1 MLRARGNR
9 LSPSGE
15 QEGAVTSNLC
25 SAQEDFMVTLQVC
38 SCSAVGPF
46 ESLIRAENVKMDN
59 LFGFCLE
66 LSPFSHIFALATKN
80 SIIFNQVNKK

>member
-1 MLRARGNR
+1 M
-9 LSPSGE
+9 PGE
-15 QEGAVTSNLC
+15 TDSHPRVSRRGAVTSNLC
-25 SAQEDFMVTLQVC
+25 SAQEDCMITLQVR